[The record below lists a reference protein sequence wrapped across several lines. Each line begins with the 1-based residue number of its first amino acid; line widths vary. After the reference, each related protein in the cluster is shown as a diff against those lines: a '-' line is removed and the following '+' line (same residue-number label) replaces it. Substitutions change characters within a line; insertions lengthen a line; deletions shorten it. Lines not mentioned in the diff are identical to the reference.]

1 MLRRTLQK
9 TFIGAI
15 LLAVGAAS
23 PAWAIVQGSVTNT
36 STGERQ
42 AGVTVN
48 LVQPGAGGMQQIG
61 TTTSGANGAFEIDAT
76 PTGVALVQAVYRNVT
91 YTTPLPPGSSTTGLE
106 VTVYEAVPVK
116 PTELTTQHLVLLEP
130 TLTELSVSE
139 TFFLENPTKFTYQ
152 PANEGALSLYLPENT
167 SLDAGA
173 LRVTVD
179 STGVPITRPLVAAGG
194 GRYTIDYPIKPGE
207 TRFDLKYQLPPTEM
221 FSLRTATTPTRLIT
235 PANVM
240 LIGEGI
246 EEIGVEPSTQARVY
260 NSSAEQITVDFEGI
274 GALTLESEGAPQCC
288 EEVPP
293 RVYTR
298 EVRTPFGEIAG
309 VWVVL
314 SMGLLILAL
323 GGFLLYRR
331 GGANPVPAAATN
343 TAPHD
348 SGGPAQESA
357 QGDARGSG

>member
-1 MLRRTLQK
+1 MLKKTPQRTLLA
-9 TFIGAI
+9 AI
-15 LLAVGAAS
+15 LLAVSAAS
-23 PAWAIVQGSVTNT
+23 PAWAIVQGNVTNA

-61 TTTSGANGAFEIDAT
+61 TATSGANGAFEIDAT
-76 PTGVALVQAVYRNVT
+76 PTGVALVQTVYRNVT

-106 VTVYEAVPVK
+106 ITVYEAVPVK

-152 PANEGALSLYLPENT
+152 PEGEGALSLYLPENT
-167 SLDAGA
+167 DLDAGA

-179 STGVPITRPLVAAGG
+179 STGVPIQRPLVAAGG
-194 GRYTIDYPIKPGE
+194 GRYTVDYPIKPGE
-207 TRFDLKYQLPPTEM
+207 TRFDLKYQLPPSEM

-240 LIGEGI
+240 LVGEDVQ
-246 EEIGVEPSTQARVY
+246 EIGVEPSTQARVY
-260 NSSAEQITVDFEGI
+260 NSNAEQITVAFEGI
-274 GALTLESEGAPQCC
+274 GALTLESEGAPKCC
-288 EEVPP
+288 EEAPP
-293 RVYTR
+293 RIYSR
-298 EVRTPFGEIAG
+298 EVPTPFGDIAG

-331 GGANPVPAAATN
+331 GGPNPVSAATHS
-343 TAPHD
+343 APHD
-348 SGGPAQESA
+348 SGG
-357 QGDARGSG
+357 GARGEG